1 MWGKKAKRDP
11 SKVDTLIA
19 RGTAIT
25 GDMEFT
31 GVLYVDGTIN
41 GDISAES
48 DSESF
53 LTVGLNGKIVGEV
66 SVPNVVIYGQ
76 IQGDTHVSEKVELK
90 AGGKVQGDL
99 YYRVMEMNA
108 GAEVNGKMVSVAEPL
123 ALGHA
128 PTEENP
134 ADLDMDGVEAAQA

>member
-19 RGTAIT
+19 KGTAIT
-25 GDMEFT
+25 GDLDFA

-41 GDISAES
+41 GDISADS
-48 DSESF
+48 DSDSF
-53 LTVGLNGKIVGEV
+53 LTVGLNGKIFGEV

-76 IQGDTHVSEKVELK
+76 IQGDTRVSEKVELK

-123 ALGHA
+123 ALGHTA
-128 PTEENP
+128 AEESP
-134 ADLDMDGVEAAQA
+134 EEVDLEGMEAAQA